1 MTNFDW
7 IKSLDL
13 VQLAKLFC
21 EHLECHKCP
30 VREHCSFGH
39 NGMVAWLKAGGE
51 NG

>member
-1 MTNFDW
+1 MTNFEW

-13 VQLAKLFC
+13 VKLARLFC
-21 EHLECHKCP
+21 EHLECSQCP
-30 VREHCSFGH
+30 VREYCSPGT

>member
-1 MTNFDW
+1 MTNFEW

-13 VQLAKLFC
+13 AKLAKLFC
-21 EHLECHKCP
+21 EHLECSQCP
-30 VREHCSFGH
+30 ARGDCYPDH